1 MSSDVHV
8 HGIFKGL
15 PYLSTC
21 SSLLVCIAV
30 QWRAPASY
38 PQLHPGLEGS
48 LGQEKLFRAA
58 EQFCYQLLMYA
69 DVQWVLAPQLAL

>member
-1 MSSDVHV
+1 MEFLKVCRISVRAH
-8 HGIFKGL
+8 H
-15 PYLSTC
+15 C
-21 SSLLVCIAV
+21 SSVLQSSGELQPV
-30 QWRAPASY
+30 Y

-48 LGQEKLFRAA
+48 LGQEKLFQAA